1 MELSEEINT
10 LSRLIKSAFIRIK
23 KTNLSFTEDF
33 DKQKIKELYAFK
45 KKNKKTKRTKWETI
59 NHLYKDLKYNQ
70 MQKQFPFYYSEKGD
84 STMLNL
90 FQKIDEEKE

>member
-10 LSRLIKSAFIRIK
+10 LSRLIKSAFIRIE

-45 KKNKKTKRTKWETI
+45 KKKKADVFLKNFLNYFCNFLNSTQTL
-59 NHLYKDLKYNQ
+59 LYAFFLSISFTEFLKL
-70 MQKQFPFYYSEKGD
+70 S
-84 STMLNL
+84 
-90 FQKIDEEKE
+90 